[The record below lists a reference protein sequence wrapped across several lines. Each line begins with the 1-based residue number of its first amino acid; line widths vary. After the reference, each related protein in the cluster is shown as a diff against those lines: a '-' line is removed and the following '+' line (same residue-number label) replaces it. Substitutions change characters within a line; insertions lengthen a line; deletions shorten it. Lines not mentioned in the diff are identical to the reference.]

1 MNNID
6 IPWSQWCDRTRMD
19 RVLARRD
26 PVHTAHVGL
35 GRVPGVVEVFD
46 DGIVRLRSQSATN
59 FYSEGLLGPAE
70 IAAFRRQRRSTI
82 HELLKHKFEGAAA

>member
-1 MNNID
+1 MSDRN
-6 IPWSQWCDRTRMD
+6 IPWSEYGANPEFD
-19 RVLARRD
+19 RVLARRE
-26 PVHTAHVGL
+26 PVHTAQVGL

-70 IAAFRRQRRSTI
+70 ISAFRRQRRATI
-82 HELLKHKFEGAAA
+82 HELLKHKFEGAAS